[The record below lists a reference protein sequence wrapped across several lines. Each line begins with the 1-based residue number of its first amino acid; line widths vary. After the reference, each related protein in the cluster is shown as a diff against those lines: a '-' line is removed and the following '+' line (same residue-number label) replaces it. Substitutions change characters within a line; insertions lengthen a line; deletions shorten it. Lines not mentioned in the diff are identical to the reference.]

1 MSAATR
7 SAALCGIAGPT
18 AFVSAWVIG
27 GLLTDGYDPTVQA
40 ISQLAREGAGD
51 RPLMTAGLGVFGV
64 LIPVFAQAL
73 GRWLEEPRLRISVTV
88 AGLATLAVALL
99 PLTRE
104 PGGGQDTAH
113 AVAAGIGYVG
123 MAVGLLLGAA
133 ALRRL
138 GRPRAA
144 ALSALVGV
152 VSACALVA
160 SLLVDRSGLFQR
172 LGLTVV
178 DAWYVVMA
186 VQLLRRR

>member
-1 MSAATR
+1 M
-7 SAALCGIAGPT
+7 AGPS
-18 AFVSAWVIG
+18 AFVGAWVAG
-27 GLLTDGYDPTVQA
+27 GLLTEGYDPTVQA
-40 ISQLAREGAGD
+40 ISQLAREGAAT
-51 RPLMTAGLGVFGV
+51 RPLMTAGLVVFGL
-64 LIPVFAQAL
+64 LIPVFAFGLARML
-73 GRWLEEPRLRISVTV
+73 DEPRLRVSVSV

-104 PGGGQDTAH
+104 PGGAQDTAH

-123 MAVGLLLGAA
+123 MAVSPLIGAA

-138 GRPRAA
+138 GRPGAA
-144 ALSALVGV
+144 AVSAAVGV

-160 SLLVDRSGLFQR
+160 SVLVDRSGLFQR

-186 VQLLRRR
+186 VQLLRRRR